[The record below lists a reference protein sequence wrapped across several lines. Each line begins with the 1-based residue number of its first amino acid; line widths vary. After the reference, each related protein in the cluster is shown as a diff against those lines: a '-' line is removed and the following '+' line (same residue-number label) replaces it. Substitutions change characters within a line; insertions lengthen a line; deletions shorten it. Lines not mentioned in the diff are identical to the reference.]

1 MEGCQG
7 RKLAIV
13 AGGVGC
19 HKTRR
24 LWSSCHPLCT
34 TLPCNEFFLH
44 RRIFCIL
51 HPKKKRKWDCR
62 IFRPFALAW
71 RHNKLLTI
79 WDKLRATLDVIK
91 RHEKR
96 RRWWSSLRSL
106 QQGGHQRGGGGHQ
119 VSHRWPSKGWTP
131 DRGTHQADGTAWA
144 IWWGS
149 WVVDLKKPLFIMFIS
164 LFLWIHVYQPLF
176 CSSECG
182 LSEPYEAV
190 WISGSDLHTP
200 NALLLLLAIYANFL
214 ALTH

>member
-1 MEGCQG
+1 MSFLFAWQINSFKLEQALLLIYATSQQRQSLHLHLWVAFVIRKKIMPPPERLKSSNENMEGCQG

-79 WDKLRATLDVIK
+79 WDELRAKLEVIK

-96 RRWWSSLRSL
+96 RRWWSSIRSL

-131 DRGTHQADGTAWA
+131 DRGTHQADGTA
-144 IWWGS
+144 
-149 WVVDLKKPLFIMFIS
+149 
-164 LFLWIHVYQPLF
+164 
-176 CSSECG
+176 
-182 LSEPYEAV
+182 
-190 WISGSDLHTP
+190 
-200 NALLLLLAIYANFL
+200 
-214 ALTH
+214 